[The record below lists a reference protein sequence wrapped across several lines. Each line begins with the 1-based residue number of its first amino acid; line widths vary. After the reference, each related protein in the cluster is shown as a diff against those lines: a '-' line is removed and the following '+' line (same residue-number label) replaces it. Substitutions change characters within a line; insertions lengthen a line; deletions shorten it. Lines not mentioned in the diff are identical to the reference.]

1 MKKVLTTLIAAGAL
15 LTLAACSSNSSSKKA
30 TSSDDKV
37 TFHAL
42 NGDVKVPKNPK
53 RIAVQ
58 NYPDEVASLGANVVG
73 TDSWAFPNTFL
84 SKDQKKNMVDL
95 GAPKFNME
103 KLIAQNPDLIITVD
117 KDQVLFKFLRDLVH
131 QWRAYLCFLE
141 L

>member
-15 LTLAACSSNSSSKKA
+15 LTLAACSPNSSSKKS
-30 TSSDDKV
+30 TSSEDKV

-42 NGDVKVPKNPK
+42 NGDVKVPKDPK

-84 SKDQKKNMVDL
+84 SKEQKKNMVDL

-103 KLIAQNPDLIITVD
+103 KLIAQNPDLIIT
-117 KDQVLFKFLRDLVH
+117 
-131 QWRAYLCFLE
+131 
-141 L
+141 